1 MQEILRD
8 QIWQFIGACFS
19 IIAIFVAIYIFI
31 LQKKKKILSYC
42 ILTNTRLLTVDEAIK
57 GKLKIIYDEVV
68 IQDVVLLVI
77 KIFNSGNVP
86 IISSDFEESLSF
98 NFGKKTRI
106 LSVEIVDATP
116 SILAPVISINNQ
128 SELTINPML
137 LNEKDGFSAKLL
149 LTEYENCVTP
159 KARIIGVKNLNE
171 IKKAKNKSFIQFI
184 VLFLA
189 SISIAYQ
196 ISELLFNDLF
206 SILIFSIIL
215 VLFISNIIYKA
226 FME

>member
-19 IIAIFVAIYIFI
+19 IIAIFVTVYFFI
-31 LQKKKKILSYC
+31 LQKKKKTLSYC

-57 GKLKIIYDEVV
+57 GELKIIYDGVV
-68 IQDVVLLVI
+68 IQDVVLLVV

-86 IISSDFEESLSF
+86 IISPDFEESLSF
-98 NFGKKTRI
+98 DFGQKTRI

-116 SILAPVISINNQ
+116 SILSPVLTINNQ
-128 SELTINPML
+128 SELIIHPML
-137 LNEKDGFSAKLL
+137 LNEKDGFSIKLL

-159 KARIIGVKNLNE
+159 KARIIGVKNINE
-171 IKKAKNKSFIQFI
+171 IKKTKNKSFIQFT
-184 VLFLA
+184 LMFLA

-196 ISELLFNDLF
+196 ISDLLFNDLF
-206 SILIFSIIL
+206 SIVIFSFIL
-215 VLFISNIIYKA
+215 LLIISNIINKA
-226 FME
+226 FLE